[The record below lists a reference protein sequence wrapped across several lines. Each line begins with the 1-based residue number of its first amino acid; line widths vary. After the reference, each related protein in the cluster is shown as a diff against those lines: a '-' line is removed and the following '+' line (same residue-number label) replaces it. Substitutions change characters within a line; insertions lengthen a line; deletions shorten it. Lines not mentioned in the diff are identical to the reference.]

1 MLSGCEQASRYASP
15 KRGTAMWIG
24 NEARV
29 VGQGG
34 KLTIYLG
41 FFNIDCFGCY
51 NIHNTK
57 VTFIT
62 ATQGGTS

>member
-1 MLSGCEQASRYASP
+1 M
-15 KRGTAMWIG
+15 
-24 NEARV
+24 

-62 ATQGGTS
+62 ATQGQEGYMGFLKIDCMYMNHT